1 MKKLKDENLEIFEE
15 IQFEKMEKANK
26 TWEKILSNTNLSK
39 NDYLDMME
47 RNFKE
52 RIKILKRNNLKI
64 LYYTLDYIFLINSLS
79 F

>member
-15 IQFEKMEKANK
+15 IQFERMEKANK
-26 TWEKILSNTNLSK
+26 TWEKILSKTNLSK

-52 RIKILKRNNLKI
+52 RIKILKIKNFKTKQN
-64 LYYTLDYIFLINSLS
+64 
-79 F
+79 